1 LLNHRSSSLQ
11 LVPFFPTSN
20 TFSYH
25 ENIMKRVQMIALVAI
40 LLCGLRLTVDAQTL
54 WLDELNLGAM
64 TIGWGTP
71 EQNRSVEGHRL
82 SIAGESFDRGIGT
95 HAIST
100 FPLHLAGKGRRFRA
114 MVGVDD
120 EAAEKASVAFYVVAD
135 GKVVWESGTMKKGD
149 LARNVDIDVSR
160 VALLGLLV
168 TDAGDGIDYDHADWV
183 NARIEMAAPLAPGKL
198 TAPAVK
204 QMPRI
209 LTPRPSDKPRI
220 NSAKVF
226 GVRPGNPFLY
236 TIAATGRRPMT
247 FSARNLPPGLSLDQ
261 KTGCITGVLKH
272 RGDYTVT
279 LVAGN
284 VLGIAE
290 RELLIIAGDDIALTP
305 PMGWN
310 SWNCWAE
317 AVDDAKVRAAADAM
331 VASGLMDHG
340 WTYINIDD
348 CWMVKPDAEEPTQRG
363 EPRDANGAINTNAKF
378 PNMRALSEYIH
389 SKGMKLG
396 IYSGPGPLTCAGYT
410 GSYQHEQQDARRYG
424 EWGIDYL
431 KYDWCSYSRIAKD
444 KSLPELKK
452 PYAIMRAA
460 LDSVRRD
467 IIYSLCQYGWG
478 DVWEWGAEVGGNC
491 WRTTGDITDTWASMA
506 GIGFGEAGHEDFA
519 RPGNWNDPDMLVVGQ
534 VGWGPSLHPTR
545 LTPDEQYTHISLWS
559 LLAAPLLIGCDMSRM
574 DDFTLS
580 LLTNDEV
587 IAVNQD
593 PLGRQAKRVYNHNGD
608 QVWVKELEDG
618 SKAVGLFY
626 VGGEKKK
633 PTDYF
638 AKPDPR
644 GRTITVRASAIG
656 VTGKFSLRDL
666 WRQKDLGIGE
676 RKISATVPY
685 HGVVLLRVKKTSKEI

>member
-1 LLNHRSSSLQ
+1 MYSMGKCFIVAFLVTILGQSSPSQ
-11 LVPFFPTSN
+11 S
-20 TFSYH
+20 
-25 ENIMKRVQMIALVAI
+25 
-40 LLCGLRLTVDAQTL
+40 L
-54 WLDELNLGAM
+54 WLDELNLSTM
-64 TIGWGTP
+64 EIGWGTP
-71 EQNRSVEGHRL
+71 ERNRSVEGHRL
-82 SIAGESFDRGIGT
+82 KIAGQEFERGIGT
-95 HAIST
+95 HAISA
-100 FPLHLAGKGRRFRA
+100 FPLHLEGKGNRFKA
-114 MVGVDD
+114 LVGVDD
-120 EAAEKASVAFYVVAD
+120 EAGEKASIAFFVVGD
-135 GKVVWESGTMKKGD
+135 GKVLWESGVMKKGD
-149 LARNVDIDVSR
+149 LPKMIDIDIRRIS
-160 VALLGLLV
+160 LLGLLV
-168 TDAGDGIDYDHADWV
+168 TDDGDGIDYDHADWAD
-183 NARIEMAAPLAPGKL
+183 ARVELAAARDPAKITVAPIVHPP
-198 TAPAVK
+198 T
-204 QMPRI
+204 I
-209 LTPRPSDKPRI
+209 LTPRPPDKPRI
-220 NSAKVF
+220 NGAKLF
-226 GVRPGNPFLY
+226 GVRPGSPFLY
-236 TIAATGRRPMT
+236 TIAATGKRPMT
-247 FSARNLPPGLSLDQ
+247 FAARNMPPGLSIDQ
-261 KTGCITGVLKH
+261 KTGCITGVLQH

-317 AVDDAKVRAAADAM
+317 AVDDTKVRAAADAM
-331 VASGLMDHG
+331 VSSGLVNHG

-348 CWMVKPDAEEPTQRG
+348 CWMVKPDAEDPTQRA
-363 EPRDANGAINTNAKF
+363 EPRDASGAVNTNAKF
-378 PNMRALSEYIH
+378 PNMHALSEYVH

-410 GSYQHEQQDARRYG
+410 GSFQHEQQDARRYG

-467 IIYSLCQYGWG
+467 IVYSLCQYGWG

-491 WRTTGDITDTWASMA
+491 WRTTGDITDSWASMA
-506 GIGFGEAGHEDFA
+506 GIGFGQSGHEDFA
-519 RPGNWNDPDMLVVGQ
+519 RPGKWNDPDMLVVGQ

-559 LLAAPLLIGCDMSRM
+559 LLAAPLLIGCDMNRM

-593 PLGRQAKRVYNHNGD
+593 PLGRQAKRIHNQNGD

-618 SKAVGLFY
+618 SKAVGFFY
-626 VGGEKKK
+626 VGGEKKR
-633 PTDYF
+633 PADYF

-644 GRTITVRASAIG
+644 GRRISFRASMIG
-656 VTGKFSLRDL
+656 VNGKFSVRDL
-666 WRQKDLGIGE
+666 WRQKDLGRGE
-676 RKISATVPY
+676 KILSATVPY
-685 HGVVLLRVKKTSKEI
+685 HGVVLLRIKEAGRGK